1 MRRLAMCGLIV
12 LAVGLVLA
20 PSALASTGVRHAALG
35 SRHAAA
41 PAGAALRALGDGAL
55 YSIGGHVHDYSG
67 AGVPGAE
74 VWWGSWDTTT
84 GGYNFGGTNMP
95 LESSPGT
102 DSFGAFSFPAV
113 TSVPGNDDLTV
124 WYPYTSPGFD
134 PPAPFLEKLETW
146 SNDFSTVATYPLQPA
161 KVDLAVTGLSDA
173 LANGASAPSDLNGAD
188 VWVAG
193 APGTA
198 ETAVWLN
205 AGDGAA
211 FAAPTSFNDVTLG
224 FYDKRNGMT
233 AAVQSQGTD
242 TSVTA
247 GDEDTSAVSLDW
259 NAAHHAY
266 LAGQYW
272 QHSGK
277 AGTLVR
283 LTLKGWPVLEQAG
296 FYFRGPTGDFDV
308 PGTWSSTGAAA
319 TVSLRIPT
327 KAPVGVYEF
336 HAYRIDSGDANG
348 MPDLWDMYQVC
359 TFKASAGVIH
369 HGRAVRLGGK
379 VPGSGWAY
387 VYSTT
392 HKVTGQPGTLAAK
405 GWVRGGRYRIKANG
419 AFLTGLL
426 HPKRTTYYVVKY
438 RGDFWAF
445 TSVVRVVVH

>member
-74 VWWGSWDTTT
+74 VWWGSWDTS
-84 GGYNFGGTNMP
+84 GNYDFGNTNTATDP
-95 LESSPGT
+95 AGT
-102 DSFGAFSFPAV
+102 DSSGAFSFPNIP
-113 TSVPGNDDLTV
+113 SVPDNDDLTV
-124 WYPYTSPGFD
+124 WYPYSSPGFD

-146 SNDFSTVATYPLQPA
+146 SNDFSATADYPLQPA

-173 LANGASAPSDLNGAD
+173 LANGAAPAD

-193 APGTA
+193 TPGNA

-205 AGDGAA
+205 AGAGAA

-224 FYDKRNGMT
+224 FYDARGGMT

-242 TSVTA
+242 TAVTA
-247 GDEDTSAVSLDW
+247 GNEDTSAVSLDW
-259 NAAHHAY
+259 TAAHHAY
-266 LAGQYW
+266 LAGPVW

-277 AGTLVR
+277 PGTHVR
-283 LTLKGWPVLEQAG
+283 LALKGWPNSEWAS
-296 FYFRGPTGDFDV
+296 FYFRGPTRDWDLGG
-308 PGTWSSTGAAA
+308 PWKSTGATAV
-319 TVSLRIPT
+319 VSPRIPT
-327 KAPVGVYEF
+327 GATPGVYEL
-336 HAYRIDSGDANG
+336 HAYRVDSNDANG
-348 MPDLWDMYQVC
+348 MPDLWDIYQVC

-369 HGRAVRLGGK
+369 HGRAIRLSGK
-379 VPGSGWAY
+379 VPGSGWAT
-387 VYSTT
+387 VYATT

-405 GWVRGGRYRIKANG
+405 GWVKGGHYRINNKTG
-419 AFLTGLL
+419 AFLSGLL

-438 RGDFWAF
+438 VGYDFTAF